1 MSNQR
6 RNLAIQIQTPGGDNP
21 LLVSLVSAGPYYRG
35 VAVSGLALVGKGG
48 TAPYAYSI
56 IATSSNDLPPG
67 LSVDPLS
74 GQITG
79 TPSLAGHFSFIAQV
93 SDSASATFTHSFSIT
108 ILAQLFWRGPPPP
121 KGEINVSYNY
131 QFRVFDAAGTL
142 LTSGF
147 TYDGTLPAGLTLST
161 GGLLSGT
168 PTAPAGISYATVHA
182 TNGTDTLDIPIAIEV
197 AELLSISSFPPGTV
211 IVIGQPFSF
220 GVTRTG
226 GVDPVRYRIDPDF
239 AAFWP
244 DFAVINPN
252 TGVVTGV
259 TNDLAL
265 AGGFPGLKVLA
276 EDALGATSS
285 NGGFVDIVAQ
295 IIELQAGPNV
305 SIDYTDKQ
313 NPIIGA
319 NPGAG
324 GGIATIASVGPD
336 SSGNLEIEGIVEDSP
351 GHLRVEN
358 AGGGIQ
364 SISGATPDSSGD
376 LAIEGI
382 EQDSNGIAR
391 VVVLP
396 QDATKG
402 DILVFDGTNWVK
414 HDGGADGQII
424 QFDSTQPDGLA
435 NITSAAVPF
444 LTYPATILGQTPTAY
459 WRFTEASGSIVDQTG
474 GGADL
479 TPGAGYVYRR
489 SPLLRS
495 DPFTLHGFFGLVSN
509 CNAVRTGY
517 SPFPAPNTGDYSI
530 SLIYKSDIV
539 NTAQRTF
546 FTVVGSSGSPASNY
560 QAAFF
565 IPGSSGLYSA
575 FWQNGSGPTSVTTQ
589 STVQL
594 LNGNTGGSG
603 IPCHLVLV
611 VDGISKIAYFYLN
624 GRLGSAISYSTI
636 PSGGTSVDT
645 RIGNNTAFS
654 ADGAQGTL
662 GEVAVWNRKLTSTE
676 IMSQALAGGFA

>member
-1 MSNQR
+1 MANQR

-21 LLVSLVSAGPYYRG
+21 LLLSLVGSGPFYRG

-48 TAPYAYSI
+48 TAPYSYSI
-56 IATSSNDLPPG
+56 LSTSANALPDG
-67 LSVDPLS
+67 LSVDALTGVIS
-74 GQITG
+74 G
-79 TPSLAGHFSFIAQV
+79 TPTIAGHFTFIAQV
-93 SDSASATFTHSFSIT
+93 ADSASNVFTHSFSIT
-108 ILAQLFWRGPPPP
+108 IRASLFWRGPPPP
-121 KGEINVSYNY
+121 KGEISVSYNY

-168 PTAPAGISYATVHA
+168 PTAPSGISYATVHA
-182 TNGTDTLDIPIAIEV
+182 TDGTDTLDIPIAIEV

-226 GVDPVRYRIDPDF
+226 GVDPVRYRIDPDY

-265 AGGFPGLKVLA
+265 AGGFPVLKVLA

-295 IIELQAGPNV
+295 IIKLQAGANV

-324 GGIATIASVGPD
+324 GGIATIAGVGPD

-376 LAIEGI
+376 LSIEGI
-382 EQDSNGIAR
+382 EQDSNGNLY
-391 VVVLP
+391 VVRDAMP
-396 QDATKG
+396 QTPIQIQDEGIDKGATGQATKY
-402 DILVFDGTNWVK
+402 N
-414 HDGGADGQII
+414 
-424 QFDSTQPDGLA
+424 
-435 NITSAAVPF
+435 
-444 LTYPATILGQTPTAY
+444 
-459 WRFTEASGSIVDQTG
+459 
-474 GGADL
+474 
-479 TPGAGYVYRR
+479 
-489 SPLLRS
+489 
-495 DPFTLHGFFGLVSN
+495 
-509 CNAVRTGY
+509 
-517 SPFPAPNTGDYSI
+517 
-530 SLIYKSDIV
+530 
-539 NTAQRTF
+539 
-546 FTVVGSSGSPASNY
+546 
-560 QAAFF
+560 F
-565 IPGSSGLYSA
+565 IG
-575 FWQNGSGPTSVTTQ
+575 
-589 STVQL
+589 
-594 LNGNTGGSG
+594 
-603 IPCHLVLV
+603 
-611 VDGISKIAYFYLN
+611 DGISADVAGDTATITVNKPTILEAFNPRTQFFFYDDFVNSTTPNNFYTTSGLGYGASTARPGLLVRATTIGLMYMQTFVCFYPAN
-624 GRLGSAISYSTI
+624 GSM
-636 PSGGTSVDT
+636 SV
-645 RIGNNTAFS
+645 
-654 ADGAQGTL
+654 
-662 GEVAVWNRKLTSTE
+662 
-676 IMSQALAGGFA
+676 AGGFIIPTLSNGTDRFNIAAGFRESFTGASSNSVEILYSDNINSGSFSLVHTNGGVDTSYNTTIPAIANTWYDYEIRIPAGAASSELYINGVLAATGGTVPAALMAAGFIIATVSGTVSGNNIATDYLYVAGSR